1 MNLRKNGPFLFLIS
15 NLFFGFLPIMVKWA
29 NVLHYSPIEESF
41 FRFVF
46 AVFGVAGLWLLGK
59 SLKPV
64 NMSALLWRGFFGSI
78 SILAYF
84 TALQTTTVGKG
95 TLLNYTT
102 TLWANVYAVLLFKHK
117 PPKGYFWILILAG
130 VGLQLV
136 LDVHWDNFHYGDAA
150 GFLSGVTGGAAVLA
164 VKRARHT
171 DNSLTVF
178 ASFTVFSFVLSGLLL
193 LANPILG
200 VSTPSVMAWTTPDF
214 PGLMV
219 LLGIG
224 FVAMVAQ
231 MFFTEAFGHT
241 SLALGTLLPVMVP
254 IFAALFGRIILGETF
269 TPHFLLGMVLV
280 LSACVLLGWRERV
293 EAYVE

>member
-15 NLFFGFLPIMVKWA
+15 NLFFGFLPIMVKWG
-29 NVLHYSPIEESF
+29 NELHYSPVEESF

-46 AVFGVAGLWLLGK
+46 AAFGVGALWFLGK

-64 NMSALLWRGFFGSI
+64 NMPALLWRGFFGSI

-84 TALQTTTVGKG
+84 IALQTTTVGKG

-102 TLWANVYAVLLFKHK
+102 TIWSNVYAVLFFKHK
-117 PPKGYFWILILAG
+117 PPKGYFWILLLAG

-136 LDVHWDNFHYGDAA
+136 MNVNWESFNYGDAA

-164 VKRARHT
+164 VKRARRT
-171 DNSLTVF
+171 DNSITVF
-178 ASFTVFSFVLSGLLL
+178 ASFMVFSLVLSGILLL
-193 LANPILG
+193 VHPVFG
-200 VSTPSVMAWTTPDF
+200 VPVPTVMTWTTPDF
-214 PGLMV
+214 SGLMV

-241 SLALGTLLPVMVP
+241 SLALGTLLSVMVP
-254 IFAALFGRIILGETF
+254 IFAAIFGRVILGETF
-269 TPHFLLGMVLV
+269 TPHFVLGMVLV
-280 LSACVLLGWRERV
+280 LSACLLLGWRERV